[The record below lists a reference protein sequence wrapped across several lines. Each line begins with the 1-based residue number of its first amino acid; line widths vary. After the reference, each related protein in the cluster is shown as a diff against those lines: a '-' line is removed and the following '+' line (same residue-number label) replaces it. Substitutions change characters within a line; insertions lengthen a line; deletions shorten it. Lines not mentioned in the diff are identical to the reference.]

1 MDFEHLQSSSFY
13 KWSIHLLL
21 LKWCPTV
28 IRYIEV
34 MQAEGILIEINKMSG
49 MLSAKTLHAAIPTTF
64 RDNLNLILKF
74 PSAT

>member
-1 MDFEHLQSSSFY
+1 
-13 KWSIHLLL
+13 
-21 LKWCPTV
+21 
-28 IRYIEV
+28 

-64 RDNLNLILKF
+64 TDNLNLIPKF